1 MSLMNSVLT
10 GSVGAGGVN
19 RSADVV
25 IVQKLLNAVPL
36 AKGGPIPALAS
47 DGLCGQ
53 LTVSAIRKF
62 QSMNTGFA
70 DGRIDAGKRAEQTL
84 RAIVQ
89 ALGKLSQILG
99 GGARIPGL
107 PGAPPAQPPPAGART
122 PIRMK
127 FLSILNG
134 LLPPL
139 GTLSRGTAPPGAK
152 GTGCGELPGRVF
164 ARVPVIPQS
173 RPGAFKVRVSGVT
186 LHLTTPTT
194 WWEEMAK
201 QIDRGAPPRKCW
213 VPFGGRR
220 PLPGDI
226 YLLSQTTNKAMFQ
239 HVGIVVDPSGSKWTT
254 ADGGQGNGW
263 QSGFVKR
270 DFQADG
276 LMTGEFGNK
285 AYLKGW
291 VDLDA
296 LFAVARPAFPPG
308 M

>member
-1 MSLMNSVLT
+1 M
-10 GSVGAGGVN
+10 
-19 RSADVV
+19 V

-36 AKGGPIPALAS
+36 AKGGPLPALTP
-47 DGLCGQ
+47 DGLCGR
-53 LTVSAIRKF
+53 LTVGAIRKF
-62 QSMNTGFA
+62 QSKNTGFV
-70 DGRIDAGKRAEQTL
+70 DGRVDAGGRTEQTL

-99 GGARIPGL
+99 GGVGTPGL
-107 PGAPPAQPPPAGART
+107 PGATPTGPPPSGVGT
-122 PIRMK
+122 PIRLK
-127 FLSILNG
+127 FLSILQG
-134 LLPPL
+134 LLPPA
-139 GTLSRGTAPPGAK
+139 GTLSNGTAPPGAK
-152 GTGCGELPGRVF
+152 GTGCGELPARVF
-164 ARVPVIPQS
+164 GRVPVIPQS
-173 RPGAFKVRVSGVT
+173 QPAAFKVRVRGVT
-186 LHLTTPTT
+186 LFLTSPTT
-194 WWEEMAK
+194 WWEDMAK
-201 QIDRGAPPRKCW
+201 QIDQGTPPRKCW
-213 VPFGGRR
+213 VPFGSRR

-239 HVGIVVDPSGSKWTT
+239 HVGIIVDPSGTKWTT

-270 DFQADG
+270 DFQHNG

-296 LFAVARPAFPPG
+296 LFAAARPAFPPG